1 MKGDY
6 SKLRKVFMEKIKRTG
21 GLDCPCCGQFAKIY
35 KRKLNSEMAF
45 GLIRLHYLACCK
57 PIDTAK
63 PASDSAFGSVPTA
76 GYHGKYSANYSV
88 YWHVSEIMRGY
99 GSKMVGGDF
108 AKAAHWGLI
117 EPMANEDETKRTAGM
132 WRLTGKGV
140 AFARGFCAMPSHV
153 FVYDGEPQGF
163 SIELVKIR
171 QALHSRFDYAEL
183 MADK

>member
-1 MKGDY
+1 MKNY
-6 SKLRKVFMEKIKRTG
+6 AKLKRLFMKKIKNTG
-21 GLDCPCCGQFAKIY
+21 GLNCPCCGQFAKVY

-45 GLIRLHYLACCK
+45 GLISLHGLAMQE
-57 PIDTAK
+57 A
-63 PASDSAFGSVPTA
+63 
-76 GYHGKYSANYSV
+76 GKYERYSR
-88 YWHVSEIMRGY
+88 YFHVAAIMDGY
-99 GSKMVGGDF
+99 GSKLVGGDF
-108 AKAAHWGLI
+108 AKAAYWGLI
-117 EPMANEDETKRTAGM
+117 EPMANEDGAKRTSGM

-183 MADK
+183 MAE